1 MEIASCQGQGQ
12 ASKDVSLSAA
22 TCFFYISHRLHVS
35 EIPGFQL
42 VVGQIL
48 HVVLVKDTTPAT
60 RS

>member
-22 TCFFYISHRLHVS
+22 TCFFYISHRLHVF
-35 EIPGFQL
+35 EIP